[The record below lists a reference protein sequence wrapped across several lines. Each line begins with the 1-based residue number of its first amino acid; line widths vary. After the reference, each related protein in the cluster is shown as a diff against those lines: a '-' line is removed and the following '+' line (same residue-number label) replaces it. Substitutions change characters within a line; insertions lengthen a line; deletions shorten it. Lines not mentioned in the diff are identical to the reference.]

1 MSRIPAWLVA
11 AALAFVAALLVL
23 GATLAGALSI
33 EPPSASA
40 PAAQAD
46 AHPVVANAPTTRLSG
61 EALLLAVEHDPFRPD
76 RQRAPERYR
85 MPGEEPPVDLEPPP
99 PPPPPPFRLI
109 GTAVSPSGS
118 VAVIELENSS
128 RMLEIGEEMLG
139 YRLTSVE
146 PERATM
152 ENGEQ
157 RVDLPL
163 TSSLA
168 AVASARD
175 QRRSNR
181 MQPNSPDYMRPTPD
195 RGAAAER
202 ARELIER
209 IRQSG
214 GNVPP
219 ELLEQ
224 LRRLQA
230 EGRNVDV
237 QVEPGRFMIRTR
249 PDTTATRPPRAPEP

>member
-1 MSRIPAWLVA
+1 MSRFPVSLVG
-11 AALAFVAALLVL
+11 AALACVAALLVL

-33 EPPSASA
+33 EPA
-40 PAAQAD
+40 PAPPAAAAD
-46 AHPVVANAPTTRLSG
+46 TEKVAAAAAAPRLST
-61 EALLLAVEHDPFRPD
+61 EALLLAVEHDPFRAD
-76 RQRAPERYR
+76 RQRSPERYR
-85 MPGEEPPVDLEPPP
+85 MPGEEPPVEPEPPPP

-109 GTAVSPSGS
+109 GTAVSPTGS
-118 VAVIELENSS
+118 VAVIELESSS

-139 YRLTSVE
+139 YRLIAVE

-152 ENGEQ
+152 ESAEQ

-168 AVASARD
+168 AATPPRD
-175 QRRSNR
+175 QRRNAGR
-181 MQPNSPDYMRPTPD
+181 QQPNGD
-195 RGAAAER
+195 AAAQN

-209 IRQSG
+209 IRQQG
-214 GNVPP
+214 GNVTPQ
-219 ELLEQ
+219 LLEQ

-237 QVEPGRFMIRTR
+237 QVEPGRMMIRTR
-249 PDTTATRPPRAPEP
+249 PDTTSTAPRVPRP

>member
-1 MSRIPAWLVA
+1 MSRFPASLVA
-11 AALAFVAALLVL
+11 AALACVAALLVL

-33 EPPSASA
+33 EPA
-40 PAAQAD
+40 PAPPASTAD
-46 AHPVVANAPTTRLSG
+46 TENVAVTPAAPRLST

-76 RQRAPERYR
+76 RQRSPERYR
-85 MPGEEPPVDLEPPP
+85 MPGEEPPVEPEPPPP

-109 GTAVSPSGS
+109 GTAVSPTGS

-139 YRLTSVE
+139 YRLTAVE

-152 ENGEQ
+152 ESAEQ

-163 TSSLA
+163 TSSVA
-168 AVASARD
+168 AATPPRD
-175 QRRSNR
+175 QRRNNGR
-181 MQPNSPDYMRPTPD
+181 QPPD
-195 RGAAAER
+195 RGGAAADP
-202 ARELIER
+202 REVIEK
-209 IRQSG
+209 IRQAG
-214 GNVPP
+214 GNVTPQ
-219 ELLEQ
+219 LLEQ

-237 QVEPGRFMIRTR
+237 QVEPGRTMIRTR
-249 PDTTATRPPRAPEP
+249 PDTTSTRPPRLPEL